1 MPDFAALQQELRRL
15 AAERDVVILAHNY
28 QRPEV
33 QDAADYTGDSLELSR
48 IAQKDP
54 HQMILFCG
62 VHFMAETAYIL
73 SPQKTVLMPDKR
85 AGCPMADMVT
95 VAGLRKLKAE
105 HPDAVVVAYVNTSA
119 DIKAET
125 DVCCT
130 SANAVQIVERFPK
143 DQKIIFVPDRNL
155 GDYVARQTG
164 REETMILWQGWCHV
178 HDDFRAAEID
188 EIRAANPGSVLMAHP
203 ESRREVLEIADVVT
217 STSGMLRYP
226 ATSDARTFVVAT
238 ETGLLYRLGV
248 LYPDRKFIPAS
259 SKAVC
264 PNMKLTTLEKCVA
277 TLGDEWDDVLE
288 HEVDRAGA
296 DPPEGAPGRRTDA
309 GVAGRD
315 GYDRHR
321 QGLEP
326 RLLACASGGPAA
338 RLAGS
343 RGRRRVLAE
352 LRALPP
358 LVFAGEA
365 RQLRRALAE
374 VAAGRGF
381 LLHVG
386 DCAESFRDL
395 SAPRIRDNLKIML
408 QMATVLT
415 YGAALPVVKLGRVAG
430 QFAKPRSSPT
440 EVVDGVELPS
450 FRGHMVNDDVPDAAA
465 RVPDPSRMLQAYHQ
479 STARLNL
486 LRAFTKGGFADLR
499 QVHLW
504 NQEFVARSAE
514 GRRYEKFARG
524 IDDALRFMAACGID
538 LEREHQ
544 LHEVDLYTS
553 HEGLVLP
560 YEESLCRRDSLT
572 GDWYD
577 CSAHLLWIGER
588 TRDPAHAHVE
598 FFSGVAEPAW
608 PARSGPAPPLTS
620 SSRSATGWTPSATPA
635 G

>member
-1 MPDFAALQQELRRL
+1 MYGTLGAAVAFLVWAWLVNLALLVGVEVNRDVELRRTGSSGPGESPGRGREPRGDRERIIGVHANRRALAARRRPTPVTPMPDFAALQQELRRL

-33 QDAADYTGDSLELSR
+33 QDAADHTGDSLELSR
-48 IAQKDP
+48 IAAKDP
-54 HQMILFCG
+54 HQVILFCG

-259 SKAVC
+259 NKAVC

-288 HEVDRAGA
+288 HEVVV
-296 DPPEGAPGRRTDA
+296 PEQT
-309 GVAGRD
+309 
-315 GYDRHR
+315 
-321 QGLEP
+321 
-326 RLLACASGGPAA
+326 
-338 RLAGS
+338 
-343 RGRRRVLAE
+343 RVK
-352 LRALPP
+352 ALQ
-358 LVFAGEA
+358 A
-365 RQLRRALAE
+365 
-374 VAAGRGF
+374 
-381 LLHVG
+381 
-386 DCAESFRDL
+386 
-395 SAPRIRDNLKIML
+395 
-408 QMATVLT
+408 
-415 YGAALPVVKLGRVAG
+415 
-430 QFAKPRSSPT
+430 
-440 EVVDGVELPS
+440 VE
-450 FRGHMVNDDVPDAAA
+450 
-465 RVPDPSRMLQAYHQ
+465 RMLA
-479 STARLNL
+479 
-486 LRAFTKGGFADLR
+486 
-499 QVHLW
+499 
-504 NQEFVARSAE
+504 
-514 GRRYEKFARG
+514 
-524 IDDALRFMAACGID
+524 
-538 LEREHQ
+538 
-544 LHEVDLYTS
+544 
-553 HEGLVLP
+553 
-560 YEESLCRRDSLT
+560 
-572 GDWYD
+572 
-577 CSAHLLWIGER
+577 
-588 TRDPAHAHVE
+588 
-598 FFSGVAEPAW
+598 
-608 PARSGPAPPLTS
+608 
-620 SSRSATGWTPSATPA
+620 
-635 G
+635 